1 MTIKAWFLNKNFTS
15 NERTIIEN
23 ADMGGELIVVRETE
37 KAVNFKAVSDYGTLV
52 FWCPKSCLTVN
63 ETEEE
68 RKINE
73 EKSEK
78 ISSGLAYNE
87 LLVSYAKSKGIKGI
101 RKGMKTVTLIQK
113 IKSAGYEVP
122 SRSSEKTNDC
132 KEFTIAEIREIV
144 DNHDKKASI
153 ETLVN
158 VDSMNWSKGD
168 STTMEYHFTLN
179 GEPGVCPVW
188 LGGK

>member
-15 NERTIIEN
+15 NERIIIEN
-23 ADMGGELIVVRETE
+23 ADLGGELIVVRETE
-37 KAVNFKAVSDYGTLV
+37 KAVNFKAVSDYGTLF

-101 RKGMKTVTLIQK
+101 RKGMKTITLIQK
-113 IKSAGYEVP
+113 IKTGGYEVP
-122 SRSSEKTNDC
+122 SRSSE
-132 KEFTIAEIREIV
+132 
-144 DNHDKKASI
+144 
-153 ETLVN
+153 
-158 VDSMNWSKGD
+158 
-168 STTMEYHFTLN
+168 N
-179 GEPGVCPVW
+179 GEPGIC
-188 LGGK
+188 LM